1 MNDIIFY
8 YNTTIT
14 KNCDEFLSIET
25 TEGSKLEGAFRIYE
39 IPNIT
44 RSIDVD
50 NQSSAKVLI
59 EKTNWSADFL
69 IMILITHL

>member
-25 TEGSKLEGAFRIYE
+25 TEGSKLEEHLEFME
-39 IPNIT
+39 
-44 RSIDVD
+44 
-50 NQSSAKVLI
+50 
-59 EKTNWSADFL
+59 FL
-69 IMILITHL
+69 T